1 MAPIKSS
8 LARSVSKLLGVF
20 KDTDLSLRGGV
31 QSSRSA
37 PPIPPV
43 QASGGTEVTSGTA
56 KFHVFLGSSEQDFSV
71 TTSGACEIL
80 VVAGGGSG
88 GYFYGCGG
96 GAGGVVHAPDFPV
109 EAGVTYKVSA
119 GNGAPARPSS
129 IGTGNNGNP
138 SYFKPSPAPAAPSVT
153 NLFAMRG
160 GGGGYS
166 GDPESWMNPILPD
179 TGSSGGQV
187 SPSDTSY
194 RTPAF
199 PSSTQHPTG
208 LKYSN
213 IGAADLPETRGA
225 GGGGAGGGGGPN
237 QDGSITTPASPGGAG
252 RAFPSFPGPV
262 IAPAIPGPVRPI
274 WTPAVGPT
282 GLFGGGGAGYGWPG
296 SVPSAPGGGG
306 GWWNPEASGE
316 HNGVNYTGG
325 GGGGP
330 NPGPGSGGHGIVIVY
345 YPTEPG

>member
-8 LARSVSKLLGVF
+8 LARSAKQLLGF
-20 KDTDLSLRGGV
+20 FNTADLGLRGATQITRKV
-31 QSSRSA
+31 DTS
-37 PPIPPV
+37 I
-43 QASGGTEVTSGTA
+43 QASGGTEITSGQT

-71 TTSGACEIL
+71 TRGGTCEIL

-96 GAGGVVHAPDFPV
+96 GAGGIVHAPGFPID
-109 EAGVTYKVSA
+109 AGVTYKVSA
-119 GNGAPARPSS
+119 GNGAAARPDST
-129 IGTGNNGNP
+129 GTGNNGNP
-138 SYFKPSPAPAAPSVT
+138 SYFKPAPAPAAPSTT
-153 NLFAMRG
+153 NLYAMRG

-166 GDPESWMNPILPD
+166 GDPEQWMVPILPD

-187 SPSDTSY
+187 SPSDIPY
-194 RTPAF
+194 RTPGF
-199 PSSTQHPTG
+199 PGSTQHPTG

-213 IGAADLPETRGA
+213 IGSADLPATRGG

-282 GLFGGGGAGYGWPG
+282 GLFGGGGAGYGV
-296 SVPSAPGGGG
+296 STVPAAPGGGG
-306 GWWNPEASGE
+306 GWYSPAAAGN

-325 GGGGP
+325 GGAGP
-330 NPGPGSGGHGIVIVY
+330 NPGPGAGGHGIVIVT
-345 YPTEPG
+345 YPTE

>member
-1 MAPIKSS
+1 
-8 LARSVSKLLGVF
+8 
-20 KDTDLSLRGGV
+20 
-31 QSSRSA
+31 
-37 PPIPPV
+37 
-43 QASGGTEVTSGTA
+43 
-56 KFHVFLGSSEQDFSV
+56 
-71 TTSGACEIL
+71 
-80 VVAGGGSG
+80 
-88 GYFYGCGG
+88 
-96 GAGGVVHAPDFPV
+96 
-109 EAGVTYKVSA
+109 
-119 GNGAPARPSS
+119 
-129 IGTGNNGNP
+129 
-138 SYFKPSPAPAAPSVT
+138 
-153 NLFAMRG
+153 MRG

-166 GDPESWMNPILPD
+166 GDPETWMNPILPD

-213 IGAADLPETRGA
+213 IGAADLPDTRGA
-225 GGGGAGGGGGPN
+225 GGGGAGGGAGPN

-274 WTPAVGPT
+274 WIPAVGPT
-282 GLFGGGGAGYGWPG
+282 GLFGGGGAGYGHPG
-296 SVPSAPGGGG
+296 TVTAAPGGGG
-306 GWWNPEASGE
+306 GWYDPDVAGN

-330 NPGPGSGGHGIVIVY
+330 NPGPGTGGHGIVIVT
-345 YPTEPG
+345 YPTQ

>member
-8 LARSVSKLLGVF
+8 LARSAKQLLGF
-20 KDTDLSLRGGV
+20 FNTADLGLRGATQITRKV
-31 QSSRSA
+31 DTS
-37 PPIPPV
+37 I
-43 QASGGTEVTSGTA
+43 QASGGTEITSGQT

-71 TTSGACEIL
+71 TRGGTCEIL

-96 GAGGVVHAPDFPV
+96 GAGGIVHAPGFPID
-109 EAGVTYKVSA
+109 AGVTYKVSA
-119 GNGAPARPSS
+119 GNGAAARPDST
-129 IGTGNNGNP
+129 GTGNNGNP
-138 SYFKPSPAPAAPSVT
+138 SYFKPAPAPAAPSTT
-153 NLFAMRG
+153 NLYAMRG

-166 GDPESWMNPILPD
+166 GDPEQWMVPILPD

-187 SPSDTSY
+187 SPSDIPY
-194 RTPAF
+194 RTPGF
-199 PSSTQHPTG
+199 PGSTQHPTG

-213 IGAADLPETRGA
+213 IGSADLPATRGG

-282 GLFGGGGAGYGWPG
+282 GLFGGGGAGYGV
-296 SVPSAPGGGG
+296 STVPAAPGGGG
-306 GWWNPEASGE
+306 GWYSPAATGN

-325 GGGGP
+325 GGAGP
-330 NPGPGSGGHGIVIVY
+330 NPGPGAGGHGIVIVT
-345 YPTEPG
+345 YPTE